1 MMEFIP
7 TEIPDV
13 VQIRPKVHGDA
24 RGFFMETF
32 HEQHFRDA
40 GITGSFVQDNHSGSH
55 RGTLRGL
62 HFQVRQAQG
71 KLLRCVAG
79 EIFDVAVDIRV
90 GSPTFGRWVGVT
102 LSAENKAQIWIPAGF
117 AHGFYV
123 LSEWGELAY
132 KTTDY
137 YAPDWERS
145 LRWDDPAIGID
156 WPLIPGL
163 DPILSER
170 DRSAPFLADA
180 ETYPPKTDGI
190 DA

>member
-7 TEIPDV
+7 TGIPDV

-180 ETYPPKTDGI
+180 ETHPPKTDGT